1 MVVGCDNS
9 TLACHRR
16 RNRSYLPSKVF
27 SKTLKLRYDSMN
39 LIRVRHYLRFVVYIC
54 YYYTYVCTYYLR
66 TVYILYY
73 AMIYSGF
80 QTTRANLST
89 VCNKII
95 TPKYILM

>member
-39 LIRVRHYLRFVVYIC
+39 LIRVRHYLRFVVYMLF
-54 YYYTYVCTYYLR
+54 YTYVYMYIYYLR
-66 TVYILYY
+66 TVYI
-73 AMIYSGF
+73 
-80 QTTRANLST
+80 
-89 VCNKII
+89 
-95 TPKYILM
+95 IL

>member
-16 RNRSYLPSKVF
+16 RNLLPSKVF
-27 SKTLKLRYDSMN
+27 SKTLKLRYDSLN
-39 LIRVRHYLRFVVYIC
+39 FIRVRHYLRFVVYVIITP
-54 YYYTYVCTYYLR
+54 TY
-66 TVYILYY
+66 IYY

>member
-27 SKTLKLRYDSMN
+27 SKTLKLRYDSLN
-39 LIRVRHYLRFVVYIC
+39 LIRVRHYLRFVVYVIITP
-54 YYYTYVCTYYLR
+54 TY
-66 TVYILYY
+66 IYY

>member
-39 LIRVRHYLRFVVYIC
+39 LIRVRHYLRFVVYMLLLHIRIYVHILPSYC
-54 YYYTYVCTYYLR
+54 IYYT
-66 TVYILYY
+66 
-73 AMIYSGF
+73 MI
-80 QTTRANLST
+80 
-89 VCNKII
+89 
-95 TPKYILM
+95 

>member
-16 RNRSYLPSKVF
+16 RNLLF
-27 SKTLKLRYDSMN
+27 SKTLKLRYDSLN
-39 LIRVRHYLRFVVYIC
+39 LIRVRHYLRFVVYVIITP
-54 YYYTYVCTYYLR
+54 TY
-66 TVYILYY
+66 IYY

-80 QTTRANLST
+80 QTTRAHLST

>member
-1 MVVGCDNS
+1 MVVGFDNS

-16 RNRSYLPSKVF
+16 RNLLF
-27 SKTLKLRYDSMN
+27 SKTLNKLRYDSLN
-39 LIRVRHYLRFVVYIC
+39 FIRVRHYLRFVVYVIITP
-54 YYYTYVCTYYLR
+54 TY
-66 TVYILYY
+66 IYY

-80 QTTRANLST
+80 QTTRALLST

>member
-39 LIRVRHYLRFVVYIC
+39 LIRVRHYLRFVVYIDMLLLHIRIYDYIC
-54 YYYTYVCTYYLR
+54 TYITFVLYIYYT
-66 TVYILYY
+66 
-73 AMIYSGF
+73 MI
-80 QTTRANLST
+80 
-89 VCNKII
+89 
-95 TPKYILM
+95 